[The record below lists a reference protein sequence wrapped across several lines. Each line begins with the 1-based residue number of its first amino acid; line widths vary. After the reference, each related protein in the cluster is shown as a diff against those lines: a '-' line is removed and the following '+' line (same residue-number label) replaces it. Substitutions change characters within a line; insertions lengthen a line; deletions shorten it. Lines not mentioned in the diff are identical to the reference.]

1 MKTNQVLDKRVL
13 VTDNDIKVSEAL
25 AGKIR
30 HYGFKV
36 MTANSGND
44 ALDIYEKFYPDIV
57 IIDEDLKQIDGLE
70 LFLKLFFYNP
80 AIKLVLTTRETQSLD
95 KNEFNDSSN
104 FVVLK
109 KRFSD
114 DDLKEI
120 FKDAHVIPETFQG
133 KLQ

>member
-1 MKTNQVLDKRVL
+1 MKANQVLDKRVL

-30 HYGFKV
+30 QYGFKV
-36 MTANSGND
+36 MTANTGND
-44 ALDIYEKFYPDIV
+44 ALNIYEEFYPDIV
-57 IIDEDLKQIDGLE
+57 IIDEDLRQIDGLE
-70 LFLKLFFYNP
+70 LFLRLFFYNP

-109 KRFSD
+109 KRFSN

-120 FKDAHVIPETFQG
+120 FKKFNVIPRTFQE

>member
-1 MKTNQVLDKRVL
+1 MRTNQVFDKRVL
-13 VTDNDIKVSEAL
+13 VTDNDVKVSEAL

-30 HYGFKV
+30 RYGFKV

-44 ALDIYEKFYPDIV
+44 ALNIYKKFCPDIV

-80 AIKLVLTTRETQSLD
+80 AIKLVLTTRETRAID
-95 KNEFNDSSN
+95 NNEFNDSSN

-120 FKDAHVIPETFQG
+120 FKDVNIFPQTFQE

>member
-1 MKTNQVLDKRVL
+1 MRINQVLDKRVL

-30 HYGFKV
+30 QYGFKV

-44 ALDIYEKFYPDIV
+44 ALNIYKKFYPDIV

-95 KNEFNDSSN
+95 KNEFNDSTN
-104 FVVLK
+104 FVILK

-114 DDLKEI
+114 EDLKEI
-120 FKDAHVIPETFQG
+120 FKDAHIIPQTFQE

>member
-30 HYGFKV
+30 QYGFKV
-36 MTANSGND
+36 MTANSGNE
-44 ALDIYEKFYPDIV
+44 ALNIYENFYPDIV
-57 IIDEDLKQIDGLE
+57 IIDEDLKQIGGLE

-80 AIKLVLTTRETQSLD
+80 AIKLVLTTRETQSLE
-95 KNEFNDSSN
+95 NEFNDSSN

-114 DDLKEI
+114 DDLKKI
-120 FKDAHVIPETFQG
+120 FKDAKVIPRTFQE